1 MENLELY
8 NFWKK
13 VPDNAQRTIQGGN
26 LNGKTDINPQ
36 WRIEVL
42 TQKFGPVGFGWV
54 TEIIE
59 HWDDVATIGNAIER
73 VAWVRINLR
82 VCVDGK
88 WSLPIEGIGGSK
100 YAGKGRGSE
109 LNDEA
114 FKMAETDA
122 ISVACKKLGI
132 GADVYWNKDAT
143 KYTDPT
149 KQGQRQ
155 QQPPQQRQQPASQ
168 FRPIT
173 MGQNDLFLRNWL
185 VQCFAQGYTREQCE
199 ATANE
204 AYKVTIP
211 NEIWQKVIEAI

>member
-8 NFWKK
+8 SFWKK

-59 HWDDVATIGNAIER
+59 HWDDVATIGNTIER

-155 QQPPQQRQQPASQ
+155 QQPQQQRPALRQ
-168 FRPIT
+168 LDPKEV
-173 MGQNDLFLRNWL
+173 LFTN
-185 VQCFAQGYTREQCE
+185 VIKAVANGYDRRQCE
-199 ATANE
+199 AACN
-204 AYKVTIP
+204 KHGVTIS
-211 NEIWQKVIEAI
+211 NEIWQKVMEAI

>member
-59 HWDDVATIGNAIER
+59 HWDDVATIGNTIER

-155 QQPPQQRQQPASQ
+155 QQPQQQRPALRQ
-168 FRPIT
+168 LDPKEV
-173 MGQNDLFLRNWL
+173 LFTN
-185 VQCFAQGYTREQCE
+185 VIKAVANGYDRRQCE
-199 ATANE
+199 AACN
-204 AYKVTIP
+204 KHGVTIS
-211 NEIWQKVIEAI
+211 NEIWQKVMEAI

>member
-59 HWDDVATIGNAIER
+59 HWDDVATIGNTVER

-88 WSLPIEGIGGSK
+88 WSQPIEGIGGSK

-155 QQPPQQRQQPASQ
+155 QQPQRQQPQ
-168 FRPIT
+168 YQPISLT
-173 MGQNDLFLRNWL
+173 APQDLQLRNWL
-185 VQCFAQGYTREQCE
+185 VQCAAQGYTREQCE
-199 ATANE
+199 MTCNQQGR
-204 AYKVTIP
+204 TIP
-211 NEIWQKVIEAI
+211 ANVWDAALQSL

>member
-1 MENLELY
+1 MENMELY
-8 NFWKK
+8 NAWKQA
-13 VPDNAQRTIQGGN
+13 PQNALRTITAGN
-26 LNGKTDINPQ
+26 LKGKTDINPQ
-36 WRIEVL
+36 WRIQVL
-42 TQKFGPVGFGWV
+42 TEHFGPVGFGWV
-54 TEIIE
+54 TEITE
-59 HWDDVATIGNAIER
+59 HWTDTEIIEGKTES

-82 VCVDGK
+82 VCVGGK
-88 WSLPIEGIGGSK
+88 WSQPIEGIGGSK

-132 GADVYWNKDAT
+132 AADVYWDTTNT
-143 KYTDPT
+143 KYT
-149 KQGQRQ
+149 QVGQ
-155 QQPPQQRQQPASQ
+155 QQPQQQQQRQQPQSQ

-173 MGQNDLFLRNWL
+173 MGQNDLYLRNWL

-199 ATANE
+199 VTANE

-211 NEIWQKVIEAI
+211 NEIWNKVMEAI